1 MNKLKE
7 EINFLNLHL
16 EDVKTFLKAASK
28 NDMYKNL
35 YIKYAKESYKIYKA
49 EGGTEV
55 FKELEEIIN
64 IIEVEEI
71 KNNIITAHDTNTGE
85 YYIEL
90 IGEYEG
96 SYILDINNNKLIKS
110 YNDLRPLKDIL
121 ISESVK
127 NYIIEL
133 IGDDLPF

>member
-1 MNKLKE
+1 MS
-7 EINFLNLHL
+7 NLIL
-16 EDVKTFLKAASK
+16 IE
-28 NDMYKNL
+28 
-35 YIKYAKESYKIYKA
+35 YAKESYKIYKA

-96 SYILDINNNKLIKS
+96 SYILDINNVEGNPYKLNGNREQFGIFELDGT
-110 YNDLRPLKDIL
+110 NFTLL
-121 ISESVK
+121 ISS
-127 NYIIEL
+127 L
-133 IGDDLPF
+133 ISSTPLLDAASISITSGFSLKLKHDAH